1 MTQHQRDRHVTRNDA
16 RAAWLLLSA
25 AVLTS
30 QVARADEP
38 QRCAEIADDR
48 ARLAC
53 YDSLFGK
60 PGAPAPVSAPAAA
73 EPVSASAAAGTDAA
87 TPTVAGTAKS
97 ASATVVAAGS
107 VPAGGAT
114 NPEADFG
121 LTEAAKRAREPE
133 ESREKLPESISGT
146 VAKIGRQPAGEL
158 IVTLDNGQVWTQVQ
172 VDARARIAVGD
183 TVTIKKAALGSHLL
197 VTASR
202 YATRVR
208 RVK

>member
-1 MTQHQRDRHVTRNDA
+1 MTLHRSRRPL
-16 RAAWLLLSA
+16 RATHALAAGLLLSA
-25 AVLTS
+25 VIP
-30 QVARADEP
+30 VAQAASTDAP
-38 QRCAEIADDR
+38 PRCAAITDDR

-60 PGAPAPVSAPAAA
+60 PASAGPGVAAPVANSPASVPTPAPAAA
-73 EPVSASAAAGTDAA
+73 AAVPVATAAD
-87 TPTVAGTAKS
+87 
-97 ASATVVAAGS
+97 
-107 VPAGGAT
+107 
-114 NPEADFG
+114 PEADFG

-133 ESREKLPESISGT
+133 QAREQMPDSITGT
-146 VAKIGRQPAGEL
+146 VAKVGRQPAGEL
-158 IVTLDNGQVWTQVQ
+158 VVTLENGEVWTQVQ

-197 VTASR
+197 VTAGR